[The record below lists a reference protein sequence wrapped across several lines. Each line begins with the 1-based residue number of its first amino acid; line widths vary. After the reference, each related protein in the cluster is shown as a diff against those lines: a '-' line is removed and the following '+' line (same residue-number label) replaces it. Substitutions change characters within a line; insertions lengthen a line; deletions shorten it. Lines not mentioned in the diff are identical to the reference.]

1 MLVEGAGPEEVEAEE
16 VLPEVDG
23 RFSAASVRDW
33 FWADLGCI
41 MAKCLLDNCWR
52 TIRPAC
58 RVIAMM
64 VS

>member
-1 MLVEGAGPEEVEAEE
+1 MLVDAAGPEEVEAED

-23 RFSAASVRDW
+23 RFSAASVRDG

-52 TIRPAC
+52 TVRVAQ
-58 RVIAMM
+58 RVIPMM
-64 VS
+64 VR